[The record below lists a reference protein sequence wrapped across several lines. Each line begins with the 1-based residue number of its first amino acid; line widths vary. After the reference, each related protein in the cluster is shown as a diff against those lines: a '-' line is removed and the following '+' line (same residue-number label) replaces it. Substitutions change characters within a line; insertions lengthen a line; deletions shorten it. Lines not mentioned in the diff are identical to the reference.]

1 MGGDYLSLNEKV
13 DPDRIGIIGICGWG
27 GMAVNTAALDTR
39 IKATAAMCAQRLED
53 LKAGEYK
60 LGGGVVDSLP
70 EDAPFFVKDYYDY
83 YKTDRGY
90 HKRSLN
96 SNGGWNV
103 IGCESFVNQPILKYS
118 NEIRSAVL
126 LVHGEKAHSCYFS
139 KDAYADMIKDSKYAD
154 NQDAVTEI
162 STSENVETES
172 SEENDEPEGD
182 GTMIMK
188 IGDTKVNVEWEDNQ
202 AVEALRDM
210 AKDGDI
216 TIQMSM
222 YGGFEQ
228 VGSIGQ
234 SLPRDDKQTT
244 TSSGDIVLYSGNQMV
259 VFYGSNSWSYTRLG
273 HISDKDE
280 AEMADLLSNG
290 DVTITIS
297 RE

>member
-13 DPDRIGIIGICGWG
+13 DP
-27 GMAVNTAALDTR
+27 
-39 IKATAAMCAQRLED
+39 
-53 LKAGEYK
+53 
-60 LGGGVVDSLP
+60 
-70 EDAPFFVKDYYDY
+70 
-83 YKTDRGY
+83 DRGY

-118 NEIRSAVL
+118 SEIRSAVL

>member
-1 MGGDYLSLNEKV
+1 MKKRLITMALSVFMILCMSACS
-13 DPDRIGIIGICGWG
+13 G
-27 GMAVNTAALDTR
+27 NT
-39 IKATAAMCAQRLED
+39 I
-53 LKAGEYK
+53 
-60 LGGGVVDSLP
+60 DS
-70 EDAPFFVKDYYDY
+70 
-83 YKTDRGY
+83 G
-90 HKRSLN
+90 
-96 SNGGWNV
+96 
-103 IGCESFVNQPILKYS
+103 
-118 NEIRSAVL
+118 
-126 LVHGEKAHSCYFS
+126 
-139 KDAYADMIKDSKYAD
+139 D
-154 NQDAVTEI
+154 NQNAVTEI
-162 STSENVETES
+162 STSENVETEI
-172 SEENDEPEGD
+172 SEENDEPEED

-280 AEMADLLSNG
+280 EEMAELLSNG

>member
-1 MGGDYLSLNEKV
+1 MMFK
-13 DPDRIGIIGICGWG
+13 
-27 GMAVNTAALDTR
+27 
-39 IKATAAMCAQRLED
+39 IKPKMILISFCMTIMLCMCACSGNT
-53 LKAGEYK
+53 K
-60 LGGGVVDSLP
+60 
-70 EDAPFFVKDYYDY
+70 
-83 YKTDRGY
+83 
-90 HKRSLN
+90 N
-96 SNGGWNV
+96 S
-103 IGCESFVNQPILKYS
+103 S
-118 NEIRSAVL
+118 
-126 LVHGEKAHSCYFS
+126 
-139 KDAYADMIKDSKYAD
+139 D

-162 STSENVETES
+162 SASENIERES
-172 SEENDEPEGD
+172 SEENVISEGTAMNQLEEKDESVYDEAIGD
-182 GTMIMK
+182 STMIMK

>member
-1 MGGDYLSLNEKV
+1 MKTKMIL
-13 DPDRIGIIGICGWG
+13 IAFCMTIMFC
-27 GMAVNTAALDTR
+27 
-39 IKATAAMCAQRLED
+39 MCACSGNT
-53 LKAGEYK
+53 K
-60 LGGGVVDSLP
+60 
-70 EDAPFFVKDYYDY
+70 
-83 YKTDRGY
+83 
-90 HKRSLN
+90 N
-96 SNGGWNV
+96 SG
-103 IGCESFVNQPILKYS
+103 
-118 NEIRSAVL
+118 
-126 LVHGEKAHSCYFS
+126 
-139 KDAYADMIKDSKYAD
+139 D

-162 STSENVETES
+162 SASETI
-172 SEENDEPEGD
+172 GD
-182 GTMIMK
+182 STMIMK
-188 IGDTKVNVEWEDNQ
+188 IGDIKVNVEWEDNQ

-280 AEMADLLSNG
+280 AEMAELLSNG